1 MYLIINRITLFQG
14 DITKLKV
21 DAIVNAANS
30 SLMGGG
36 GVDGAIHR
44 AGGPVI
50 LDECRQIV
58 ARQGRCAT
66 GNAVITSGGNLP
78 AKFVIHTV
86 GTIWRG
92 GNNNEPQ
99 LLKNAYLNSLNLA
112 VENGVQTIAFPNI
125 STGVYG
131 FPKEKA
137 AKIAV
142 ETVKKYLTDRLQIS
156 QVFFVC
162 FDSENYELYRRL
174 LNVV

>member
-1 MYLIINRITLFQG
+1 MNTLINRIFIIQG
-14 DITKLKV
+14 DITKLEV

-50 LDECRQIV
+50 LDECREIV
-58 ARQGRCAT
+58 ARQGRCDT

-86 GTIWRG
+86 GPVWRG
-92 GNNNEPQ
+92 GNNNEPK
-99 LLKNAYLNSLNLA
+99 LLENAYRNSLKLA
-112 VENGVQTIAFPNI
+112 VENGIETIAFPNI

-131 FPKEKA
+131 FPKDKA
-137 AKIAV
+137 AEIAV
-142 ETVKKYLTDRLQIS
+142 QAVTKYLAENEQIK
-156 QVFFVC
+156 QVYFVC
-162 FDSENYELYRRL
+162 FDQENYELYKAAL
-174 LNVV
+174 K